1 MKPMFAEKREKTAHR
16 LGIEPPQVPRHIAII
31 MDGNGRW
38 AQQQNLPRF
47 RGHEKGAKTVEE
59 IAKYCVDIGLECLSL
74 YSFSMQNW
82 KRPKEEIDF
91 LMFLY
96 SSYLKGIQPTL
107 MEKHVRL
114 VHLGRREP
122 LPQDV
127 LDALDETLALT
138 QKNPGMALGL
148 ALNYGS
154 RSEIA
159 DAVCRIAQEC
169 KKGILEPE
177 EIDENCISDHLYTA
191 GLVDPD
197 LLIRTSGE
205 LRISDFLLW
214 QISYTEF
221 YVTDTLW
228 PDFSTDSIDEAILAY
243 AGRSRR
249 FGDVKAQPAS

>member
-1 MKPMFAEKREKTAHR
+1 MNRSFSEKREKTAER
-16 LGIEPPQVPRHIAII
+16 LGIETDHVPRHIAII

-38 AQQQNLPRF
+38 AQRQNLPRF

-59 IAKYCVDIGLECLSL
+59 IAKYCVDVGLECLSL

-107 MEKHVRL
+107 MENHVRL
-114 VHLGRREP
+114 VHLGRRDR

-127 LDALDETLALT
+127 LDALDDTLAVT
-138 QKNPGMALGL
+138 QNNTGMALGL

-154 RSEIA
+154 RSEIV
-159 DAVCRIAQEC
+159 DAVSRIAREC
-169 KKGILEPE
+169 KEGGLLPE
-177 EIDENCISDHLYTA
+177 DIDEDCISRHLYTA
-191 GLVDPD
+191 DLLDPD

-205 LRISDFLLW
+205 LRISNFLLW

-228 PDFSTDSIDEAILAY
+228 PDFSTDSIDEAILTY
-243 AGRSRR
+243 AARSRR
-249 FGDVKAQPAS
+249 FGDIKAQPAS